1 MMKMLRAPRVEPPLE
16 SQMAYWHVAAGLG
29 WVAFGAL
36 AAGVTARAL
45 LRSKR
50 SPSTGDEPDGQE
62 PEVQEPDVLL
72 DVSEL
77 EVDRITLE
85 VEDLRAHV
93 SILVELANLLH
104 LSVGVDAR
112 LERVKLEIEGVE
124 AKVLLKV
131 RLEHVRAI
139 LEKALDTIAEHP
151 EILRILARS
160 LSQVVRESLEETLTN
175 LDSVLE
181 GLEVGDTV
189 DEALRGR
196 LEEVRATL
204 EEILE
209 RSERGVEGAAQRGL
223 GEGPASDTAPSAQ
236 EEQQQQQQQQ

>member
-1 MMKMLRAPRVEPPLE
+1 VGKSPPPDEEGGKRRRQPVSEERTPQQNTDDAEVAPALR
-16 SQMAYWHVAAGLG
+16 Q
-29 WVAFGAL
+29 
-36 AAGVTARAL
+36 
-45 LRSKR
+45 
-50 SPSTGDEPDGQE
+50 EPDG
-62 PEVQEPDVLL
+62 QEPDVLL

-77 EVDRITLE
+77 EVDRINLE
-85 VEDLRAHV
+85 VDNLRAHV
-93 SILVELANLLH
+93 SILAELANLLS

-131 RLEHVRAI
+131 RLKHIRAI

-160 LSQVVRESLEETLTN
+160 ISQLVRERLGENLNTL
-175 LDSVLE
+175 DDVLE

-189 DEALRGR
+189 DEVLKER
-196 LEEVRATL
+196 LEGTRATL

-209 RSERGVEGAAQRGL
+209 RQQGGGGSSRALEEGSTHESG
-223 GEGPASDTAPSAQ
+223 SSAQ
-236 EEQQQQQQQQ
+236 EES